1 MEGLFELRKKIFYI
15 VSLLG
20 ILVFTVS
27 FFVNLFVGSNIFI
40 IVSSLFFALLFLF
53 TYWFSKDKER
63 FERAIDILLFPLIF
77 GAFIFWYFDGGI
89 RGSVGFYLISYT
101 IAVGILAQGKKRNL
115 LFALVGFIF
124 LSFFLVEILRPG
136 LLFVEV
142 PSSVYILNMF
152 TGISTVLAITMIG
165 LIVVVEGYKRERE
178 IREEY
183 SEKLKNLSIK
193 DPLTGL
199 FNRREIIKN
208 IDYERKLTKRG
219 GPLFSLVM
227 CDIDNF
233 KALNDRYGHNFG
245 DTVLKGIAALLSRQV
260 REYDTVSRWGGEEFL
275 ILFPKT
281 GRFEVKT
288 IIERIKKMLEEK
300 VFLYK
305 TEKVYVTATFGIM
318 EATSSE
324 YSVLECIDKADKAM
338 YDGKMHGKNCIVV
351 YKESYA

>member
-1 MEGLFELRKKIFYI
+1 
-15 VSLLG
+15 
-20 ILVFTVS
+20 
-27 FFVNLFVGSNIFI
+27 
-40 IVSSLFFALLFLF
+40 
-53 TYWFSKDKER
+53 
-63 FERAIDILLFPLIF
+63 
-77 GAFIFWYFDGGI
+77 
-89 RGSVGFYLISYT
+89 
-101 IAVGILAQGKKRNL
+101 
-115 LFALVGFIF
+115 
-124 LSFFLVEILRPG
+124 
-136 LLFVEV
+136 
-142 PSSVYILNMF
+142 
-152 TGISTVLAITMIG
+152 
-165 LIVVVEGYKRERE
+165 
-178 IREEY
+178 
-183 SEKLKNLSIK
+183 
-193 DPLTGL
+193 
-199 FNRREIIKN
+199 
-208 IDYERKLTKRG
+208 
-219 GPLFSLVM
+219 M